1 MDTSTPARIFG
12 TLHAYQETAAL
23 KAGIDLGVFT
33 AIASGAQTA
42 AEIAAE
48 CGAAERGVRILCDA
62 LTATGMLEKSEGRYS
77 NAPDTGT
84 FLNRNSPAYMGG
96 IAEFLYTPEILTET
110 MQHLTACVRKGGTA
124 MPGEGTVSPD
134 NPVWVTFARAM
145 APITV
150 MSARA
155 MAEELPASGPLK
167 VLDIAAGHG
176 NFGITVARR
185 NAEAEITA
193 LDWGQVLAVAVENA
207 RKAGVADRYTTLA
220 GDFFTTDL
228 GAGYDAVLIT
238 NFLHHFDRATC
249 VAAMRKVHEALRPG
263 GCAMTLE
270 FVPEEDRVSP
280 PSQARFALTMLIT
293 TSAGD
298 AYTWGEYEGMMG
310 EAGFAS
316 SRRVVLPTE
325 QSVIISTK

>member
-1 MDTSTPARIFG
+1 M
-12 TLHAYQETAAL
+12 
-23 KAGIDLGVFT
+23 FT
-33 AIASGAQTA
+33 AIAEGAGTA
-42 AEIAAE
+42 AEIAAH
-48 CGAAERGVRILCDA
+48 CAASERGIRILCDA
-62 LTATGMLEKSEGRYS
+62 LTATAMLEKSEGRYS
-77 NAPDTGT
+77 NAPDTGM

-96 IAEFLYTPEILTET
+96 VADFLYTPEILTET
-110 MQHLTACVRKGGTA
+110 MHHLTACVRKGGTA

-155 MAEELPASGPLK
+155 MAEQLPEAGSLK

-176 NFGITVARR
+176 NFGITIARR

-193 LDWGQVLAVAVENA
+193 LDWSHVLEVAVEHA
-207 RKAGVADRYTTLA
+207 RQAGVADRYTTLA
-220 GDFFTTDL
+220 GDFFTTEL
-228 GAGYDAVLIT
+228 GTDYDAVLIT

-249 VAAMRKVHEALRPG
+249 VAAMRKVHAALRPG
-263 GCAMTLE
+263 GRAMTLE
-270 FVPEEDRVSP
+270 FVPDEDRVSP

-293 TSAGD
+293 TAHGD
-298 AYTWGEYEGMMG
+298 AYTWSEYESMMS